1 MKKKVNNNNEIIIN
15 SAYSFAPG
23 TGYICKI
30 TSTFKNNISI
40 IKHFSWADW
49 ENNFIL
55 EKKYK
60 VNGKSNFENLI
71 KAIINSD
78 RSKSYFYLNFNGM
91 KQQIDISNVE
101 EWQKNFIIFC
111 LGGNEETKE
120 CYGKPFLSFDNNS
133 LKKIFNTS
141 DIFSLVETYEELFS
155 YFDYD
160 PSKIN
165 ITTIL
170 KKYKLLEFDNFEKLL
185 KKLINLRENE
195 IEEEEQIRI
204 QNKKKN
210 LPEAIKKYDT
220 FLKTHKNKIKIQYI
234 TGGGA
239 IGRGIGKFIAERSVI
254 FFIDYYFRKNK
265 KLPKGEFYISYF
277 SWENSDIV
285 KKYEDF
291 KGKEDRKVV
300 FL

>member
-23 TGYICKI
+23 TGYIYKI

-60 VNGKSNFENLI
+60 INGKSNFQNLI

-78 RSKSYFYLNFNGM
+78 RSKSYFYLYFSGM
-91 KQQIDISNVE
+91 KQEIDISNVE

-120 CYGKPFLSFDNNS
+120 CYGKPFLSFDYNN
-133 LKKIFNTS
+133 LKKIFNTN
-141 DIFSLVETYEELFS
+141 DIFSLVETYEELLS
-155 YFDYD
+155 YFDDD

-165 ITTIL
+165 ISAIL

-185 KKLINLRENE
+185 RKLINLRENE
-195 IEEEEQIRI
+195 IEEERIQI

-210 LPEAIKKYDT
+210 LPEAIKKYDR
-220 FLKTHKNKIKIQYI
+220 FFKTHKHKIKIEYP

-265 KLPKGEFYISYF
+265 KLPKGEFNISYF
-277 SWENSDIV
+277 SWDSRDIV

-300 FL
+300 LL

>member
-1 MKKKVNNNNEIIIN
+1 
-15 SAYSFAPG
+15 
-23 TGYICKI
+23 
-30 TSTFKNNISI
+30 
-40 IKHFSWADW
+40 
-49 ENNFIL
+49 
-55 EKKYK
+55 
-60 VNGKSNFENLI
+60 
-71 KAIINSD
+71 
-78 RSKSYFYLNFNGM
+78 M

>member
-1 MKKKVNNNNEIIIN
+1 MDNNKNEIIIN

-78 RSKSYFYLNFNGM
+78 RSKSYFYLYFSGM
-91 KQQIDISNVE
+91 KQDIEISNVE

-120 CYGKPFLSFDNNS
+120 CYGKPFLSFDYKN

-141 DIFSLVETYEELFS
+141 DIFAFAEFYEEFLS
-155 YFDYD
+155 HYNDE
-160 PSKIN
+160 PSSID
-165 ITTIL
+165 IQTLL
-170 KKYKLLEFDNFEKLL
+170 KKYNLTDFDNFEKVLEQ
-185 KKLINLRENE
+185 LIKIKEK
-195 IEEEEQIRI
+195 EEEERI
-204 QNKKKN
+204 KIHNNKN
-210 LPEAIKKYDT
+210 NSPEAIKKYDT
-220 FLKTHKNKIKIQYI
+220 FFKTHKHKIKIEYP

-265 KLPKGEFYISYF
+265 KLPKGEFNISYF
-277 SWENSDIV
+277 SWDSRDIV

-291 KGKEDRKVV
+291 KGRENRRVI